1 MKDGHKM
8 DNNQRARELYTEN
21 VEYAKIGDTAD
32 LKAAGATCK
41 GGFAL
46 YFQSCLSN
54 FSLEDLLSETLGVA
68 AARWGEE

>member
-1 MKDGHKM
+1 M
-8 DNNQRARELYTEN
+8 DNKQRARELCTEN
-21 VEYAKIGDTAD
+21 VEYAKVGDTAD

-54 FSLEDLLSETLGVA
+54 FSSDVLLSETLGVA